1 MIGSLAF
8 APGIPVPLLLLLTAF
23 AVGLLIYGAWRRAR
37 GIVLRAIPLLGLAIA
52 IADPMLVRES
62 RTPLKDVAVVVV
74 DDTDSQKLGKREERT
89 AQAADKV
96 AKELAASG
104 DLDVR
109 TVHVSSAATQDG
121 TRLFNALNGALGDV
135 PVQRLAGTIF
145 ITDGQVHDAPTPD
158 AANAA
163 RAPWLKAPLH
173 VLLSGDKQEHD
184 RRVKIERAP
193 DFGLVGQRAMVRLK
207 IEDSG
212 ADAGGDV
219 PVTVRRN
226 GEADRE
232 LSLPVGGAI
241 EMPVD
246 IVNAGP
252 NVFEI
257 RVAPRADEL
266 STANNATLVSI
277 TGVRDRLRVLL
288 ISGQPHLGERA
299 WRNLLKSDPN
309 VDLVHFTILRPLTK
323 DDGTPL
329 NELALIPFPIR
340 ELFEE
345 QLKDLDLVI
354 FDRYSRKGLVPFQFM
369 GNVRDYVRNGGAVM
383 LAVGPEYADN
393 FSLYDS
399 PLHDVL
405 PAAPT
410 GQMITDPFRPH
421 VSQLGER
428 HPVTAD
434 LSGVVANDSK
444 DNGWGRWLRQVGVTG
459 ARGATVMTGGNDQ
472 PLLVL
477 DRVGKGRVAL
487 LLSDTIWLWGKDFDG
502 GGPQVELLRR
512 VSHWLMK
519 EPELEEEALGAEVRD
534 RALMVTRRSVA
545 AEEKSVTV
553 TAPSGAEETVTPKDT
568 GRGRFLARMPVTEP
582 GLYRLSD
589 GEHTAVAAVGSP
601 NPLETY
607 DVVSTEERMGPLA
620 QATGGGT
627 YWLSDGGT
635 PAVRRVTAGRT
646 AHGSTWMG
654 LQSNKQSVV
663 TGVDQTSLAPLALV
677 LLVIMAGCMVA
688 WWREGQ

>member
-1 MIGSLAF
+1 MIGSIAF
-8 APGIPVPLLLLLTAF
+8 APGIPVPLLIVLTAF
-23 AVGLLIYGAWRRAR
+23 AVGLLIYGIWRRAR
-37 GIVLRAIPLLGLAIA
+37 GIMLRAIPLLALAIA
-52 IADPMLVRES
+52 IADPMLVREN

-89 AQAADKV
+89 AQAAEKLG
-96 AKELAASG
+96 KELAASG

-121 TRLFNALNGALGDV
+121 TRLFNALNSALGDV

-145 ITDGQVHDAPTPD
+145 VTDGQVHDAPTPD
-158 AANAA
+158 AANATH
-163 RAPWLKAPLH
+163 APWLKAPVH
-173 VLLSGDKQEHD
+173 VLLSGEKQEHD

-207 IEDSG
+207 IEDTG
-212 ADAGGDV
+212 AAPGSDV

-232 LSLPVGGAI
+232 LSLPVGDAI

-257 RVAPRADEL
+257 KVAPRADEL
-266 STANNATLVSI
+266 STANNATLISI

-345 QLKDLDLVI
+345 QLKDFDLVI

-369 GNVRDYVRNGGAVM
+369 GNVRDYVRAGGAVM
-383 LAVGPEYADN
+383 LAVGPEYADQ

-410 GQMITDPFRPH
+410 GQIITDPFKPH
-421 VSQLGER
+421 VSELGGR

-434 LSGVVANDSK
+434 LSGVVANDTKES
-444 DNGWGRWLRQVGVTG
+444 GWGRWLRQVQVTG
-459 ARGATVMTGGNDQ
+459 ARGATVMTGNNEQ

-534 RALMVTRRSVA
+534 RALMVTRRSVTPD
-545 AEEKSVTV
+545 EKPVTV
-553 TAPSGAEETVTPKDT
+553 TAPSGVEESVTPKDS
-568 GRGRFLARMPVTEP
+568 GRGRFIARMPVTEP

-589 GEHTAVAAVGSP
+589 GERSAVAAVGSP

-607 DVVSTEERMGPLA
+607 DVVSTEERLGPLA
-620 QATGGGT
+620 KATDGGT
-627 YWLSDGGT
+627 YWLADGGA
-635 PAVRRVTAGRT
+635 PAVRRVTPGRT
-646 AHGSTWMG
+646 AHGSTWLG
-654 LQSNKQSVV
+654 LQANKQSVV